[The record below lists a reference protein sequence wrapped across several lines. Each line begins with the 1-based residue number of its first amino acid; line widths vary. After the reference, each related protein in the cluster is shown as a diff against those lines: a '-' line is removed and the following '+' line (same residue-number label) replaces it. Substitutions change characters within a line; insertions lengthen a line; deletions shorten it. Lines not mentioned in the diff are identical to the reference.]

1 MVNVILIALIAVALI
16 FGARSYAKKLRH
28 GCCGGESG
36 EAVKRVRVRD
46 RDPRHYPHAA
56 RLSIEGMTCTNCQRR
71 VENALCGI
79 DGVWARVDLSQGAAL
94 ARMKTPVPLEDLA
107 SAVRQAGYTVTK
119 AEALR

>member
-1 MVNVILIALIAVALI
+1 MANVILIVLIAFALI

-36 EAVKRVRVRD
+36 ETVKRVRVRD
-46 RDPRHYPHAA
+46 RDPGHYPHAA
-56 RLSIEGMTCTNCQRR
+56 RLSIEGMTCTNCRRR

-79 DGVWARVDLSQGAAL
+79 DGVWARVDLSQGTAL
-94 ARMKTPVPLEDLA
+94 ARMKTPVPLETLER
-107 SAVRQAGYTVTK
+107 AVRQAGYAVTK